1 MRKQGAKFK
10 KRLVSYLL
18 TPEQVAKYVT
28 PLHVGLTLLP
38 LGAWQP
44 AHANSLAIVINL
56 ISVDAADKDQRML
69 AAANRGGDVLRAMF
83 ERHTAGKAW
92 NVTTGERKVL
102 QECIV
107 LYDRELRT
115 WTSDRLLI
123 AAATVDVHNAQF
135 KANGGKFL
143 DRVEITDTALHRVK
157 KAFEAYGKDINLKDL

>member
-38 LGAWQP
+38 LGLFQR
-44 AHANSLAIVINL
+44 AHANHLAVVINL
-56 ISVDAADKDQRML
+56 ISVDAANKDQQVL
-69 AAANRGGDVLRAMF
+69 DAANRGGDVLMTMF
-83 ERHTAGKAW
+83 ERHSVGKAW
-92 NVTTGERKVL
+92 NVTATERKIL

-107 LYDRELRT
+107 LYDRALRT

-143 DRVEITDTALHRVK
+143 DRVEVTDSAMHRIK
-157 KAFEAYGKDINLKDL
+157 REFAKYGKDINLKDL